1 MISRRIFCQAAT
13 AASILVQ
20 TRLGSLA
27 RAAEAEQV
35 PSLCALAKE
44 RGLLYGSEIE
54 FAPLKNDPDYAA
66 LIARHCA
73 IVTPGNEAKWTHTEP
88 QRNNFSFNDLDWLV
102 DFAESHKL
110 QIRGHNLVWS
120 AFNPPWVDE
129 AATSRDARE
138 VLTTHITTVVS
149 RYKGRIQYWDV
160 VNEPTDPRWHPQSD
174 YLVNG
179 IWRKGLGGAYVDI
192 AFETTQSQDPKAVL
206 FINDDGLEYAD
217 ELSSQ
222 KRTLYLRLVEGLVK
236 KGVPIS
242 GFGLEAHLLPHRPFA
257 QKDYRQFLA
266 ELAGMG
272 LTLHV
277 TELDVNDKSFP
288 ADMETRDRLGADY
301 CKQFLETALD
311 EKSVKALLTWGMS
324 DRYNWMNKLKAP
336 NRADGLPSRS
346 FPFDADL
353 RPKPL
358 YYVLAAAL
366 KSAPIR

>member
-1 MISRRIFCQAAT
+1 LIRYSAKHGLLSTVMLLWTLALGGSAPAGAVSSTT
-13 AASILVQ
+13 AA
-20 TRLGSLA
+20 
-27 RAAEAEQV
+27 
-35 PSLCALAKE
+35 
-44 RGLLYGSEIE
+44 
-54 FAPLKNDPDYAA
+54 
-66 LIARHCA
+66 
-73 IVTPGNEAKWTHTEP
+73 P
-88 QRNNFSFNDLDWLV
+88 QREPIRMWFWGAPPNLQEALQRALV
-102 DFAESHKL
+102 DT
-110 QIRGHNLVWS
+110 G
-120 AFNPPWVDE
+120 
-129 AATSRDARE
+129 AR
-138 VLTTHITTVVS
+138 VTRPAH
-149 RYKGRIQYWDV
+149 
-160 VNEPTDPRWHPQSD
+160 
-174 YLVNG
+174 
-179 IWRKGLGGAYVDI
+179 GLPVGGD
-192 AFETTQSQDPKAVL
+192 
-206 FINDDGLEYAD
+206 LEYAD